1 MFETEVEMFVQEQRR
16 SAKGQRLEQLN
27 RDLIAERKMLGTILR
42 PVFGS
47 FDGMI
52 MEYELVSMSGVRIY
66 IDVFYQ
72 PLSLGFESEGFVV
85 HAENIT
91 RDRFNFEKMRQRT
104 LALYD
109 CKYVP
114 FSWDELDKKP
124 ELCRRAVYEL
134 LGRYGAAAG
143 STSEPLPVYERE
155 LLRYALRLNR
165 PFKFGDVSMCLQAGE
180 RVSRRVLRSLLE
192 KDMIRPN
199 GTSIQRHH
207 SYILTDKARH
217 FYMDTNSH
225 SHGGTPKERR

>member
-1 MFETEVEMFVQEQRR
+1 MAKFRNTGEFE
-16 SAKGQRLEQLN
+16 S
-27 RDLIAERKMLGTILR
+27 GTAGILR

-47 FDGMI
+47 FEGMI
-52 MEYELVSMSGVRIY
+52 MEHELVSMSGVRIY

-72 PLSLGFESEGFVV
+72 PFRLGFESEGFVA

-134 LGRYGAAAG
+134 LGRFGGAAG
-143 STSEPLPVYERE
+143 SKSAQLTVYERE
-155 LLRYALRLNR
+155 VIRYALRWNGA
-165 PFKFGDVSMCLQAGE
+165 FKFGDVSICLQAGE
-180 RVSRRVLRSLLE
+180 RVSRRVLRSLME
-192 KDMIRPN
+192 KGMIKPN
-199 GTSIQRHH
+199 GISTQRHH
-207 SYILTDKARH
+207 TYVLTDKAVQ
-217 FYMDTNSH
+217 FY
-225 SHGGTPKERR
+225 